1 MSTLADLVAA
11 LLLLAGAFFCL
22 TAAVGVLRFPDVITR
37 LHAATKPQV
46 FGLLL
51 ILTGIVVSQ
60 RSWEVAGVCVLVA
73 AFQIATSPVSAHMV
87 SRTAYRTGL
96 WEAGDAVVDDLAA
109 DLEKAGYLHPED
121 RVDDDLSAPPA
132 T

>member
-1 MSTLADLVAA
+1 MSSFADLVAA
-11 LLLLAGAFFCL
+11 LLLLAGAFFCF

-60 RSWEVAGVCVLVA
+60 RSWQVAGVCVLVA

-87 SRTAYRTGL
+87 SRAAYRTGL
-96 WEAGDAVVDDLAA
+96 
-109 DLEKAGYLHPED
+109 
-121 RVDDDLSAPPA
+121 
-132 T
+132 